1 MNCSDSQTP
10 RIKSL
15 FYNQHDS
22 TLDRRVNAAS
32 RQSLEIQMLFITNLK
47 TYSERHLYEYVKYI

>member
-22 TLDRRVNAAS
+22 TLGRR
-32 RQSLEIQMLFITNLK
+32 EIQMLFITNLK
-47 TYSERHLYEYVKYI
+47 TDSERNLYEY